1 MFINYGSILFGLVF
15 IPNIRALNRQMAFR
29 SKYIQRQ

>member
-15 IPNIRALNRQMAFR
+15 IHNIPAPNRQMAFR
-29 SKYIQRQ
+29 SKYIQR